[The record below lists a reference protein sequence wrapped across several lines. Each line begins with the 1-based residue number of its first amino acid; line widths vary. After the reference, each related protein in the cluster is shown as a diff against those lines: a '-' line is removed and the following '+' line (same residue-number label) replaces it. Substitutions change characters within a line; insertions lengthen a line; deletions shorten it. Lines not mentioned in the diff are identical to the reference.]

1 MTGKLAGKG
10 RVKVWLRSTLIS
22 VASLWLVA
30 CASTEVDP
38 YEGFNRSVSTFNS
51 ATDKY
56 FLKPVA
62 QGYQAVLPKPVPTL
76 ISNFFSNLNDP
87 WIAINQLLQGKANLA
102 VSDLGRFLVNSTLG
116 IAGLFDVGDDL
127 GLPKHQEDFGQ
138 TLAVWGVE
146 QGPYIVLPFLGPSS
160 GRGLAG
166 QVVGNFGGD
175 IQQPLLYVDHVP
187 TRNSLFFTQLISL
200 RASLLRQGGLVT
212 GDQYLFLRD
221 AYLQRRDYLINDGIV
236 EDSFLD

>member
-1 MTGKLAGKG
+1 MEGKSK
-10 RVKVWLRSTLIS
+10 VKVLLRSILVS

-30 CASTEVDP
+30 CATTEVDP
-38 YEGFNRSVSTFNS
+38 YEGFNRSMSSFNNV
-51 ATDKY
+51 TDKH
-56 FLKPVA
+56 FFKPVA
-62 QGYQAVLPKPVPTL
+62 QGYQAVLPQPVPTL
-76 ISNFFSNLNDP
+76 ISNFFSNLGDP

-102 VSDLGRFLVNSTLG
+102 ASDLGRFLVNSTLG
-116 IAGLFDVGDDL
+116 IAGLFDVGDDV

-138 TLAVWGVE
+138 TLAVWGLE

-160 GRGLAG
+160 GRGLAS
-166 QVVGNFGGD
+166 QFAGNFGGN
-175 IQQPLLYVDHVP
+175 IQQPLRYVDHVP

-221 AYLQRRDYLINDGIV
+221 AYLQRREYLINDGIV